1 MEGEALRERAEPA
14 YYLNQIDYGDGEG
27 FELRAY
33 FREVDAMK
41 SKDDFGGVV
50 IPAYTAP
57 PATDKVA
64 DTAVCPKCGNTGL
77 ADSGGVQPWGEP
89 ILIECDCTAPPAPD
103 IADDS
108 LPYDPQ
114 IAEYE
119 QMMEAEQA
127 QADTTAQQFESLAG
141 KAVVPISYLQ
151 GHKDGLEWAARLA
164 EANHPQTSDWL
175 YDDPLELAKAIRKGP
190 DMPVSIVDGW
200 IPCSERMPEVG
211 DIVLT
216 ADNGCVNVGEMER
229 SGASYRYFTS
239 VVSGRELPA
248 THWQPL
254 PEPPC
259 K

>member
-1 MEGEALRERAEPA
+1 MSTISNELVKDLRMAFSVWQQDYDPLEDKEQYEMFGLGVVAMDELLALRKERERAEPA

-33 FREVDAMK
+33 FRELDAMK

-64 DTAVCPKCGNTGL
+64 ETAVCPKCGNTGL

-89 ILIECDCTAPPAPD
+89 ILIECDCTAPPAPVVP
-103 IADDS
+103 DDS

-119 QMMEAEQA
+119 QMMEEEQA
-127 QADTTAQQFESLAG
+127 QADTASQQFESLAG
-141 KAVVPISYLQ
+141 KAVVPEGWKLVPVELTKEMRGKI
-151 GHKDGLEWAARLA
+151 HPFA
-164 EANHPQTSDWL
+164 EATCLNCGRQLVADCEDNVTASWNDM
-175 YDDPLELAKAIRKGP
+175 LAVA
-190 DMPVSIVDGW
+190 
-200 IPCSERMPEVG
+200 
-211 DIVLT
+211 
-216 ADNGCVNVGEMER
+216 
-229 SGASYRYFTS
+229 
-239 VVSGRELPA
+239 
-248 THWQPL
+248 
-254 PEPPC
+254 PEPC